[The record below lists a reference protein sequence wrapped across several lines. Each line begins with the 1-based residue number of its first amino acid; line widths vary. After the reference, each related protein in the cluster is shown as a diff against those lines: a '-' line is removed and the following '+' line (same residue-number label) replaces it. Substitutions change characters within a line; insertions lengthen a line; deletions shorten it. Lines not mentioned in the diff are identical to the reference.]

1 VSDVVHI
8 VQTFVEHLF
17 DVSEKERT
25 MSAATMSSQLS
36 PQLSPRR
43 SPWTGARTSAGVS
56 RQPVRPLRPS
66 SGGELRLTARG
77 RWLVRTVAV
86 VVAAGALLTG
96 GRAVAEGPGA
106 PVAVDTY
113 TVGSGET
120 LWSIAAAFAA
130 PGEDVREVV
139 DELSALNGITGSA
152 LTAGDQ
158 ILVPVER

>member
-1 VSDVVHI
+1 
-8 VQTFVEHLF
+8 
-17 DVSEKERT
+17 
-25 MSAATMSSQLS
+25 
-36 PQLSPRR
+36 
-43 SPWTGARTSAGVS
+43 
-56 RQPVRPLRPS
+56 
-66 SGGELRLTARG
+66 
-77 RWLVRTVAV
+77 V

-96 GRAVAEGPGA
+96 GRAVAEGPGI

-139 DELSALNGITGSA
+139 DELSALNGMTGSA
-152 LTAGDQ
+152 LDAGDQ